1 MGSGRHE
8 NGVDPIDSYVILE
21 GYGLEG
27 GDPPPDG
34 RSAMAEKAFDRMMA
48 EMNDRHQVESGR
60 LSMNVAFTGVL
71 MTMSA
76 ASIIYLLSMEISIAW
91 VIAVLISAVSLVVG
105 VVTIHGAS
113 IRDQGLQM
121 AEVVKDYNNHNYELV
136 SYYLFNNKLRTVDHY
151 KELNFN
157 IVGKQRLQIV
167 LFILGL
173 IAALAS
179 EVVG

>member
-1 MGSGRHE
+1 
-8 NGVDPIDSYVILE
+8 
-21 GYGLEG
+21 
-27 GDPPPDG
+27 
-34 RSAMAEKAFDRMMA
+34 
-48 EMNDRHQVESGR
+48 
-60 LSMNVAFTGVL
+60 MNVAFTGVL

-76 ASIIYLLSMEISIAW
+76 ASIIYLLSREISIAW

-105 VVTIHGAS
+105 VVTIHGES

-121 AEVVKDYNNHNYELV
+121 TEVVKDYNNHNYELV

-157 IVGKQRLQIV
+157 IVGKQWLQIV

>member
-1 MGSGRHE
+1 
-8 NGVDPIDSYVILE
+8 
-21 GYGLEG
+21 
-27 GDPPPDG
+27 
-34 RSAMAEKAFDRMMA
+34 
-48 EMNDRHQVESGR
+48 
-60 LSMNVAFTGVL
+60 
-71 MTMSA
+71 
-76 ASIIYLLSMEISIAW
+76 
-91 VIAVLISAVSLVVG
+91 
-105 VVTIHGAS
+105 
-113 IRDQGLQM
+113 M

-136 SYYLFNNKLRTVDHY
+136 SYYLFNNKLRIVDHY